1 MKSIPRL
8 IAVLGVALFVAGS
21 ARAVESVELAASDS
35 ARSQRRYQAPVQEEA
50 RNADNAMQAMCREI
64 LIDTDEGYGVTNH
77 ESRVI
82 CDTLR

>member
-8 IAVLGVALFVAGS
+8 FAVLGVALFAAG
-21 ARAVESVELAASDS
+21 AAPAVESVELTAGDS
-35 ARSQRRYQAPVQEEA
+35 GRSQRRYQAPVQEEA
-50 RNADNAMQAMCREI
+50 RNADSAMQAMCREI

-82 CDTLR
+82 CDALR